1 MHIIFHFQ
9 ETLWKGRK
17 QQATNN
23 ESPLNRQQNEAKL
36 AFSFHRGMEEN
47 HGRHTNTRQ
56 QCFQ

>member
-1 MHIIFHFQ
+1 MHIIFRFQ

-47 HGRHTNTRQ
+47 DRRHTNARQ